1 MRNLCKEINK
11 QLIAVKMN
19 YFFQFCVISALFV
32 YMNPILATHGLT
44 SYQLGITALFANACS
59 SISRIVCGMIVDHT
73 RHRNYVLMALSSATM
88 GLVLMIFTLP
98 KYKEYVFNG
107 DTNENGEF
115 SMYLRLVTENIS
127 QSDYVT
133 PLPTDQSD
141 VSPCW
146 PTALIGC
153 KFDRNSNLT
162 NDYYHWKTSSQ
173 NKLAA
178 VYIANQNYPH
188 NKVAPDDQEI
198 IQTNRTIQ
206 LICQDIETLNQS
218 DCAHIVCERTREAQ
232 WTTVVFALILRCL
245 MNSMHAPISNL
256 LDSATYSIL
265 GTSKAQYYGKSRA
278 FGSFGFMIGSLLTGF
293 VVHHYT
299 TSSSHFHMNKMS
311 STRLLYSTTTTPTAT
326 SNSGDIRPV
335 NPNYT
340 PALVIATV
348 CQVIGIIAS
357 AFCNYSYTKP
367 VEKHFTS
374 ALTTAIRSPRMIQ
387 CLMVAF
393 MSGLIISFIGEYNY
407 LILTTIYHVPHY
419 FLGLLTTTSIVVEIP
434 TLLFISGP
442 LVKRFGSIPCQIISQ
457 IMLTIRFLCYAFS
470 SNYWYFLIGEIAYG
484 IYFPVLMNAL
494 LSQTEQVSLET
505 KINKNHDILTSLQA
519 ILTSTMYGISNS
531 LGGLLWGLLL
541 QYFEATS
548 LFYAAFTY
556 TSICALFFPL
566 VAYCL
571 KIVKC

>member
-73 RHRNYVLMALSSATM
+73 RHRNYVLMALSSATL

-153 KFDRNSNLT
+153 KFNRNSNLT

-173 NKLAA
+173 NKLSA

-218 DCAHIVCERTREAQ
+218 GCAHIVCERTREAQ

-278 FGSFGFMIGSLLTGF
+278 FGSFGFMI
-293 VVHHYT
+293 
-299 TSSSHFHMNKMS
+299 
-311 STRLLYSTTTTPTAT
+311 
-326 SNSGDIRPV
+326 GDIRPV

>member
-59 SISRIVCGMIVDHT
+59 SISRIVFGMIVDHT
-73 RHRNYVLMALSSATM
+73 QHRNYVLMALSSATM

-98 KYKEYVFNG
+98 KYKEYIFNG
-107 DTNENGEF
+107 DINENGEF
-115 SMYLRLVTENIS
+115 SMYLRLVSENIS
-127 QSDYVT
+127 QSVYVT
-133 PLPTDQSD
+133 PPPTDQSD

-146 PTALIGC
+146 PTTLKEC
-153 KFDRNSNLT
+153 KFNRYSNLT
-162 NDYYHWKTSSQ
+162 NDYYYLKTSSQ
-173 NKLAA
+173 NKLSA
-178 VYIANQNYPH
+178 VYITNQYYPSDH
-188 NKVAPDDQEI
+188 VLPADQRA
-198 IQTNRTIQ
+198 IQTNQTIQ

-218 DCAHIVCERTREAQ
+218 GCAHIVCEHTREAQ

-299 TSSSHFHMNKMS
+299 TSSNHYHMNKMS
-311 STRLLYSTTTTPTAT
+311 PTKLLYSTTA

-340 PALVIATV
+340 PALIIATV
-348 CQVIGIIAS
+348 CQVIGVIAS

-442 LVKRFGSIPCQIISQ
+442 LVKRFGCIPCQIISQ

-548 LFYAAFTY
+548 LFYIAFIY

-571 KIVKC
+571 KILKC